1 MHPML
6 QQSCY
11 HMVSRKYKIIHL
23 KVFYTGMKKAK
34 NIVKKKFSYRIPN
47 KNPNVSRKSV
57 IQMQCSIQIKEITEM
72 MIHIYS

>member
-23 KVFYTGMKKAK
+23 KLFYMG
-34 NIVKKKFSYRIPN
+34 IKKKKILLRNKSSYRIPN